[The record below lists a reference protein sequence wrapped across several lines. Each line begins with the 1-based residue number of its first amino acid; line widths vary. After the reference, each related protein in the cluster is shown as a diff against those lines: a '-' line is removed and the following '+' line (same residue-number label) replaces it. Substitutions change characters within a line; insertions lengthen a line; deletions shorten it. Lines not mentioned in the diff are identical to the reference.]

1 MKYTYTEYKRKHTPN
16 KCKIICIYADTVYK
30 MKYKAYKNKINV
42 INVITAPEIEMLII
56 HAEGQYKQFKHSKK
70 KPSEFCKVNLRM
82 HDVKSYDFVKNYFN
96 DAKKLVAAIKEHQ
109 RTAKLIKGTYG
120 LNDLLKDN

>member
-1 MKYTYTEYKRKHTPN
+1 
-16 KCKIICIYADTVYK
+16 
-30 MKYKAYKNKINV
+30 
-42 INVITAPEIEMLII
+42 
-56 HAEGQYKQFKHSKK
+56 
-70 KPSEFCKVNLRM
+70 M